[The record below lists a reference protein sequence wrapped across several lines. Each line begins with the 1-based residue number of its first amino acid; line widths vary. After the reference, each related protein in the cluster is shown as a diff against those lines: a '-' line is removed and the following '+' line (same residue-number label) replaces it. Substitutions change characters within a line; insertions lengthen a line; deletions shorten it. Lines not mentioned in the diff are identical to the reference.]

1 MILNVYKPAGWTSAD
16 VVRKVKRL
24 TGEKKVGHGGTLDP
38 FAEGVLII
46 GTAKDTKKLTS
57 VTASDKTYEALLK
70 LGEETDTL
78 DVTGAIVKT
87 KEIPP
92 LKKKIIEDV
101 FTGFKG
107 DILQTPPAYSAK
119 KINGV
124 RSYKIARQ
132 GKAVIHQPVQVHIYS
147 LKLLDF
153 DSKSICF
160 SVTCSKGTYVRV
172 LGSDIAQA
180 LNTLGYLKNLIRT
193 SIGQYSQMQS
203 KQISELEKEWK
214 YISV

>member
-132 GKAVIHQPVQVHIYS
+132 GKAVIHQPVQVHIYPS
-147 LKLLDF
+147 H
-153 DSKSICF
+153 
-160 SVTCSKGTYVRV
+160 
-172 LGSDIAQA
+172 AQ
-180 LNTLGYLKNLIRT
+180 REP
-193 SIGQYSQMQS
+193 MF
-203 KQISELEKEWK
+203 
-214 YISV
+214 VF

>member
-1 MILNVYKPAGWTSAD
+1 MILNVYKPVGWTSAD

-24 TGEKKVGHGGTLDP
+24 IGERKVGHGGTLDP

-46 GTAKDTKKLTS
+46 GTNKDTKKLTS
-57 VTASDKTYEALLK
+57 VTASDKTYEAVLQ

-78 DVTGAIVKT
+78 DVTGTVVKN
-87 KEIPP
+87 KGFP
-92 LKKKIIEDV
+92 LLNKKIIEYV

-107 DILQTPPAYSAK
+107 DIFQIPPAFSAK

-132 GKAVIHQPVQVHIYS
+132 GKTVDHQPIPVHIYS
-147 LKLLDF
+147 LNLLDF
-153 DSKSICF
+153 DHQSICF

-172 LGSDIAQA
+172 LGSDISKA
-180 LNTLGYLKNLIRT
+180 LNTVGYLKNLIRT
-193 SIGQYSQMQS
+193 SIGIYSLTGT

-214 YISV
+214 HTSA

>member
-1 MILNVYKPAGWTSAD
+1 MILNVNKPAGWTSAD

-46 GTAKDTKKLTS
+46 GTGKDTKKLTS
-57 VTASDKTYEALLK
+57 VSASDKTYEAVLQ

-78 DVTGAIVKT
+78 DVTGTIVK
-87 KEIPP
+87 KKKIPR
-92 LKKKIIEDV
+92 LSRKIIEDV
-101 FTGFKG
+101 LTKFEG

-132 GKAVIHQPVQVHIYS
+132 GKPVVHKSVLIHIYS

-153 DSKSICF
+153 DPQSICF

-172 LGSDIAQA
+172 LGSDIAHA
-180 LNTLGYLKNLIRT
+180 LDTVGFLKKLIRKSSGT
-193 SIGQYSQMQS
+193 YSLNDS

-214 YISV
+214 PILV